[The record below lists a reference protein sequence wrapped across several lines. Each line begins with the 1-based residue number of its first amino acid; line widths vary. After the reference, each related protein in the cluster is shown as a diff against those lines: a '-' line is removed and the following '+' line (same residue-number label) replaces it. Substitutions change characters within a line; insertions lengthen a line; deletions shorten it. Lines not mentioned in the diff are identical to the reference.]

1 MRYKNKE
8 RTCRCLSAIVAQS
21 KNCTFSV
28 ITAVEFQNIKTTS
41 DNNDIWRGVLQLT
54 SVPVLSEVVVI
65 FCGSIVVLI
74 TFRQILGCATIAF
87 SEQNIVRYGLKNI

>member
-1 MRYKNKE
+1 
-8 RTCRCLSAIVAQS
+8 VAQS

-28 ITAVEFQNIKTTS
+28 ITVVEFQNIKTTS

-74 TFRQILGCATIAF
+74 TFRQILGCVTIAF